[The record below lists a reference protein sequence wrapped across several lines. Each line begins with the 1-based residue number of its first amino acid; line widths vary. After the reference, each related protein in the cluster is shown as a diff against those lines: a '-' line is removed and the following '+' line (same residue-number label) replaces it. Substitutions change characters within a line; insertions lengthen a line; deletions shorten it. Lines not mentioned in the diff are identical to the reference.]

1 MVDPTGTYRSN
12 RGTIWRVL
20 ESAEGTLS
28 VQLLDDGRWIPG
40 PIGMIGLRLVATTTR
55 LGKKAVLALPE

>member
-28 VQLLDDGRWIPG
+28 VQLLTDGQWIPG